1 MRYISYDF
9 RYFRTAYYY
18 TWGKSTGIYFVQVH
32 AWMIDHNLGAGSVAK
47 VTDNKDGSYK
57 AEFIALW
64 SGIPEIR
71 VAIIAPRE
79 VIAIQFKRR

>member
-1 MRYISYDF
+1 MKD
-9 RYFRTAYYY
+9 
-18 TWGKSTGIYFVQVH
+18 Q
-32 AWMIDHNLGAGSVAK
+32 NLGAGSVAK
-47 VTDNKDGSYK
+47 VTDNKNGSYI

-64 SGIPEIR
+64 SGTPEIH